1 MKDPTTGS
9 YLLWTCLALFFLRVL
24 GQLMVVLARPRW
36 LPPMEAWYSGLVPY
50 RYLLPSQVVI
60 LAVMVAIAVDFSR
73 GRGHFVTPQPW
84 LGYPLL
90 WVSYLYAAAMVVRYA
105 VRMWRRPD
113 QRWLGGTIPIA
124 FHGVLAAFLY
134 VVGRHHVA

>member
-24 GQLMVVLARPRW
+24 GQLMVVRARPRW

-50 RYLLPSQVVI
+50 RYLLPSQIVI

-73 GRGHFVTPQPW
+73 GRGPFVTPQPW